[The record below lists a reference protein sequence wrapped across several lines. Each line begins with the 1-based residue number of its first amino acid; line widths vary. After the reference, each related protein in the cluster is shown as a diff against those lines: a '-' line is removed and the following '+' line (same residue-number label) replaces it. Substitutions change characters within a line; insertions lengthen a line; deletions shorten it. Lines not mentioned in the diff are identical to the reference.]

1 MVVVVCRG
9 AAAELG
15 PTRPDTG
22 FMTEV
27 NDTGP
32 QRVEVEF
39 EGSGENDAETRVRA
53 SCVDGEPSFEVDT
66 D

>member
-1 MVVVVCRG
+1 
-9 AAAELG
+9 
-15 PTRPDTG
+15 
-22 FMTEV
+22 MTEV

-53 SCVDGEPSFEVDT
+53 ECVNGEPSFDVDT